1 MLVLI
6 IILAL
11 LLFNACLVIYSKDQD
26 LGLSI
31 KNTLKYTFP
40 RLLYELFYVFI
51 IRPIQEWQWQRKHKR
66 K

>member
-11 LLFNACLVIYSKDQD
+11 LLFNACLVIYSRDQD
-26 LGLSI
+26 LGLSM
-31 KNTLKYTFP
+31 KDTLKYTFP
-40 RLLYELFYVFI
+40 RLLYEPFDVFI

>member
-1 MLVLI
+1 MLTFI

-31 KNTLKYTFP
+31 KDTLKYTFP
-40 RLLYELFYVFI
+40 RLLYEPFYIFI
-51 IRPIQEWQWQRKHKR
+51 IIPIEEWQWQRKHKR